1 MSEDRVVYREE
12 TSRWY
17 QSGQE
22 FKTPGVIAAS
32 YPEAFELL
40 YGRSVQIPAPVRS
53 SHRKEAL

>member
-40 YGRSVQIPAPVRS
+40 YGRSIQIPAPARA
-53 SHRKEAL
+53 HRKETV